1 MLWASLL
8 MQWIR
13 ICLPMQGT
21 QVQSLVRED
30 PTHRGITNLCRT
42 TTEPVLQKP
51 GAAATKAHAPQSPRS
66 QQEKHH
72 TEKPAQL
79 GRDRGSLPPAEK
91 PTQQ

>member
-21 QVQSLVRED
+21 QVQSLVWED
-30 PTHRGITNLCRT
+30 PTHRGITNLYRT

-51 GAAATKAHAPQSPRS
+51 EAAATKARAPRS
-66 QQEKHH
+66 PCSRQENHH
-72 TEKPAQL
+72 TEKPTQL
-79 GRDRGSLPPAEK
+79 GRGRGSLPPAEK